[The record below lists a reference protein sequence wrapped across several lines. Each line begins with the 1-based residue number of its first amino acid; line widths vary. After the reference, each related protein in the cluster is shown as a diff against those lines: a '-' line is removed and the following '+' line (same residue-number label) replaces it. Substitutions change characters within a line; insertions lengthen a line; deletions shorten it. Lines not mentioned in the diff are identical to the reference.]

1 MDENRPMRFVLLL
14 FLLKYVGKHAKHL
27 ARYRKQRKTTKPSML
42 ATKKNMIVFTESAY
56 FKLF

>member
-1 MDENRPMRFVLLL
+1 VVLYSIMDENRPMRFVLLL

-42 ATKKNMIVFTESAY
+42 ATKKKHDCIY
-56 FKLF
+56 